1 MRTILWANRALAD
14 FNRQIEYIA
23 AVSPKGARLVAERL
37 HKAIDNLAKTPS
49 GRFGRFAE
57 TYEKLV
63 PKTSCVVV
71 YTKDDNAETITIVRI
86 IHTSR
91 EWLDGTLPD

>member
-1 MRTILWANRALAD
+1 VRTVLWADRALAD

-23 AVSPKGARLVAERL
+23 AASPKAARLVAERL
-37 HKAIDNLAKTPS
+37 HKAIDNLARIAS
-49 GRFGRFAE
+49 GRFGRLAG
-57 TYEKLV
+57 TYEKFV
-63 PKTSCVVV
+63 PKTSLILV
-71 YTKDDNAETITIVRI
+71 YTKDDNANTITVVRI

>member
-1 MRTILWANRALAD
+1 MRTILWADRALVD

-23 AVSPKGARLVAERL
+23 TTSPKGARLVTERL
-37 HKAIDNLAKTPS
+37 HKTINNLARTAS
-49 GRFGRFAE
+49 GRFGRLAG
-57 TYEKLV
+57 TYEKVV

-71 YTKDDNAETITIVRI
+71 YTKDDAAKTITIVRI

-91 EWLDGTLPD
+91 HWPHGTLPD